1 MGARVATWLAV
12 AVGGTAGTL
21 AAIGSSGRTPA
32 AAPLPSAEMPLRPVT
47 SIATRAPSATI
58 AAAAPPPSANAAPA
72 SSNEASAEVGAP
84 NGALSASPAAVA
96 SAPASPT
103 ASASARPPAP
113 PPAAD
118 LLPLPT
124 TKEKLLR
131 DEMHCD
137 QRKAEACIVAAR
149 SYETGSAGVTDAEK
163 ASKYRRIALTVWIS
177 QCDHN
182 SSLACATLA
191 TMYRAG
197 SGVPQSDRN
206 ADALFARARELCR
219 FNDAPV
225 CHELPAP

>member
-1 MGARVATWLAV
+1 MGARFATWLAI
-12 AVGGTAGTL
+12 ALGGTAGAL
-21 AAIGSSGRTPA
+21 AAIGSSGSAPA
-32 AAPLPSAEMPLRPVT
+32 AAPAPSFDMPLRPVA
-47 SIATRAPSATI
+47 SIAARAPS
-58 AAAAPPPSANAAPA
+58 PSAAVVPTPAA
-72 SSNEASAEVGAP
+72 SS
-84 NGALSASPAAVA
+84 A
-96 SAPASPT
+96 SAPAGSGQGSAEAGAPSAAASAIVPT
-103 ASASARPPAP
+103 AAVSTSAKPAAP

-131 DEMHCD
+131 QEMYCD
-137 QRKAEACIVAAR
+137 QKKAESCIVAAR
-149 SYETGSAGVTDAEK
+149 SYETGSTGVTDPEK

-177 QCDHN
+177 QCDRN

-219 FNDAPV
+219 FNDAPI
-225 CHELPAP
+225 CHELPKP

>member
-1 MGARVATWLAV
+1 MAARVATWLAI
-12 AVGGTAGTL
+12 ALGGTAGAL
-21 AAIGSSGRTPA
+21 AAMGSSGGAPA
-32 AAPLPSAEMPLRPVT
+32 NAPPPSSGLPLRPVAA
-47 SIATRAPSATI
+47 IAAQTPSATKASVALGPVSSAV
-58 AAAAPPPSANAAPA
+58 AASSSEPSAPPPAA
-72 SSNEASAEVGAP
+72 ASAEP
-84 NGALSASPAAVA
+84 SAAGPVTA
-96 SAPASPT
+96 
-103 ASASARPPAP
+103 ASASARPAAP

-124 TKEKLLR
+124 SKEKLLR
-131 DEMHCD
+131 EEMHCD
-137 QRKAEACIVAAR
+137 QRKAASCIVAAR
-149 SYETGSAGVTDAEK
+149 SYETGSTGVTDPEK
-163 ASKYRRIALTVWIS
+163 ATKYRRIALTVWIS

-225 CHELPAP
+225 CHELPNP